1 MARCAE
7 PRDQYSYE
15 RCHRLFEKLPKII
28 AITAYAL
35 QGDREVPCGGHG
47 WLHKQACETGRAACG
62 LGILLSALGKSRTK
76 TRILLVNSC
85 GGPVPRKL
93 SFTRTIYR

>member
-28 AITAYAL
+28 ALTAYAL
-35 QGDREVPCGGHG
+35 QGDREKC
-47 WLHKQACETGRAACG
+47 LATGKDDYISKHVK
-62 LGILLSALGKSRTK
+62 LEELQILKSY
-76 TRILLVNSC
+76 C
-85 GGPVPRKL
+85 
-93 SFTRTIYR
+93 